1 MEDFHKPIMVKEVI
15 EGLNIKEDGVY
26 VDGTLG
32 GGGHSIEIVKRLK
45 NGKLIGID
53 QDKAAINKAKE
64 KLKDYSE
71 KTIIIHDNYINIDKI
86 LHNLNIEKVDG
97 ILLDLGVS
105 SHQLDIGERG
115 FSYHKNAPLD
125 MRMNRDETFT
135 AWHVVNEYSQKKL
148 EKILWK
154 YGEEKWAK
162 RIAEFIV
169 RERKEKT
176 INTTLEL
183 VNVIK
188 KAIPKGARS
197 EGQHPARKTFQGIRI
212 EVNKELEIIKKV
224 IPKMVELLSKGG
236 RLCIIDF
243 HSLEDRIVKRSFK
256 ELNKDCICPP
266 DFPICICDKKKQI
279 NIITKKPI
287 TPKKDEIENNPRS
300 RSAKLRI
307 AEKV

>member
-1 MEDFHKPIMVKEVI
+1 MDYFHKPIMVEEVI
-15 EGLNIKEDGVY
+15 KGLNIIEDGIY

-32 GGGHSIEIVKRLK
+32 GGGHSLEIVKRVK
-45 NGKLIGID
+45 HGKLIGID
-53 QDKAAINKAKE
+53 QDKNAIEKARKR
-64 KLKDYSE
+64 LIDYKD
-71 KTIIIHDNYINIDKI
+71 KTIIVHDNYLNIENI
-86 LHNLNIEKVDG
+86 LQALDIEKVDG

-105 SHQLDIGERG
+105 SHQLDEGERG
-115 FSYHKNAPLD
+115 FSYHQDAPLD
-125 MRMNRDETFT
+125 MRMNRDESFT
-135 AWHVVNEYSQKKL
+135 AWNVVNKYNMQEI
-148 EKILWK
+148 EKILWE

-169 RERKEKT
+169 RERKVKT
-176 INTTLEL
+176 IDTTLEL
-183 VNVIK
+183 VDIIK

-197 EGQHPARKTFQGIRI
+197 ESQHPARKTFQGIRI

-224 IPKMVELLSKGG
+224 LPKMVKLLKKGG

-256 ELNKDCICPP
+256 ELNKECICPP
-266 DFPICICDKKKQI
+266 DFPICVCDKKKEI

-287 TPKKDEIENNPRS
+287 TPKKEEIENNPRS